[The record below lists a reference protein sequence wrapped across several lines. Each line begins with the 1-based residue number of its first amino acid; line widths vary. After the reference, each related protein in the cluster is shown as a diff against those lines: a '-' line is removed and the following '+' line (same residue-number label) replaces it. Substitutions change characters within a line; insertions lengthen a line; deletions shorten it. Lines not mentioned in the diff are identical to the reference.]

1 MGRIIPYILENKR
14 CLKPPASHLLKIT
27 NIWGFLKS
35 WWIPSPHR
43 ARAWISWIRPPWRRS
58 KLHIDMGMCQNHP
71 YLVGGFNLPLWK
83 IWVSWD
89 DYSIPNWMESHKIP
103 WFQTLPNHQPVYIY
117 HSLIIKNSM
126 LEVVPIPWLFSPK
139 TECQA
144 RHVMDSFTWGWRW
157 HNPCLVTAWDG
168 LYSHEMSWNSF

>member
-1 MGRIIPYILENKR
+1 MLHTQCLLFPGNHSWCTHKNPCVCVSPLWNRHQNHDLSIWLVVLTIWKNMSMGRIIPYILENKR
-14 CLKPPASHLLKIT
+14 CLKPPASHLLKIL

-89 DYSIPNWMESHKIP
+89 DDIPNVWINNMNEPPTSY
-103 WFQTLPNHQPVYIY
+103 T
-117 HSLIIKNSM
+117 
-126 LEVVPIPWLFSPK
+126 
-139 TECQA
+139 
-144 RHVMDSFTWGWRW
+144 R
-157 HNPCLVTAWDG
+157 
-168 LYSHEMSWNSF
+168 